1 MYRQHPHA
9 SKNKSFSTLLL
20 PPSCISIPMAANS
33 HPVQELINVVGS
45 SHPAIHDS
53 LPRLSDIITQSD
65 RLPSQSH
72 AQSLYSSSLK
82 PQRPKFKRSRAGCL
96 TCRKRKVKCDMTTP
110 VCLKCTSLGRECTY
124 PNPNTP
130 HSKKRTKSENSQNSH
145 HSHDQPE
152 SSAQPDNPASDHQNP
167 FENPT
172 RSLLRLQ
179 TLLGTKLL
187 SQLIQSA
194 PQVKLEDEQDNL
206 NLPSIGENS
215 LPAPSTG
222 SSMPLLGAP
231 PQPSFF
237 DPASS
242 RILPP
247 NLDPALVNPGSLS
260 TVSVP
265 FNSFNSESDGLVP
278 PMSPITN
285 EYGSFLSST
294 PFFSPPSPALNQDAG
309 PESEYIY
316 NKPSPKPSPP
326 SAASSTG
333 LPPIM
338 SEGVYSNNIINAN
351 PQSRQLLHNFLS
363 QSKKLLCAINEPKN
377 PFLALSIP
385 LVLNTNQS
393 AITYGILAI
402 SATHMHFIRQKQGL
416 DAEQELQLSKQ
427 LKNMALKQVMM
438 PLMSDTNMHDIDM
451 SLLAFIA
458 VLKYDV
464 LSASQD
470 WRQSMNVALALV
482 AKLGGPPAMLGMDRN
497 APGASRKKI
506 DEATKKSLLIRRT
519 FLEELTAHEVF
530 ACLTT
535 GDTPQLIGND
545 SAWWWFEMM
554 NVDSI
559 TPDKYDGGES
569 FERSYGMSRT
579 MLDIIARSCRLHS
592 ERRKLNMPIPI
603 DDAEAEALKGVL
615 PIEVLGA
622 MQSLRSQTFAM
633 YSELENM
640 TKQSVVL
647 RHQRVECGDLIY
659 RHTLMIF
666 LSREIF
672 DIPIQEPSIQ
682 SAARAVLGLCSEATR
697 DMGMAVMLIWA
708 IIISG
713 VQMYREDDREWVN
726 QLFRSCREWYCLD
739 LECAEKIVR
748 ECWNRFDRGAPN
760 QDWRSVARDLQIDV
774 MML

>member
-1 MYRQHPHA
+1 MA
-9 SKNKSFSTLLL
+9 
-20 PPSCISIPMAANS
+20 PMASSNGQATAHS
-33 HPVQELINVVGS
+33 VQNLINVIGS
-45 SHPAIHDS
+45 GHPAIQDS

-65 RLPSQSH
+65 RNPNGN
-72 AQSLYSSSLK
+72 
-82 PQRPKFKRSRAGCL
+82 QRPKFKRSRAGCL
-96 TCRKRKVKCDMTTP
+96 TCRKRKVKCDMTAP

-124 PNPNTP
+124 PNPNAP
-130 HSKKRTKSENSQNSH
+130 SGKRKRTSYDSDAHDSSTLPEPSAYDDDSYNDPFNNPI
-145 HSHDQPE
+145 HSLKRLQ
-152 SSAQPDNPASDHQNP
+152 
-167 FENPT
+167 
-172 RSLLRLQ
+172 SLL
-179 TLLGTKLL
+179 GPKLL
-187 SQLIQSA
+187 SQLIDSSPDVQ
-194 PQVKLEDEQDNL
+194 LESDM
-206 NLPSIGENS
+206 NLPNHNHNHNPHPNS
-215 LPAPSTG
+215 NSNPLPVPPVPPNGPAMSLMPSDAP
-222 SSMPLLGAP
+222 PL
-231 PQPSFF
+231 PQPSYF
-237 DPASS
+237 DPSSS

-247 NLDPALVNPGSLS
+247 NMDPPLGNSMA

-265 FNSFNSESDGLVP
+265 FNSLNNGLMAP
-278 PMSPITN
+278 TSPLTN
-285 EYGSFLSST
+285 EYASFLSST
-294 PFFSPPSPALNQDAG
+294 PFFTPPSPILNQDTS
-309 PESEYIY
+309 PDNEYIY
-316 NKPSPKPSPP
+316 SRPSPP
-326 SAASSTG
+326 TASSPTA

-338 SEGVYSNNIINAN
+338 SEGVYANNIINAN
-351 PQSRQLLHNFLS
+351 PQSKQLLHNFLS

-416 DAEQELQLSKQ
+416 DAYQELQLSHQ

-438 PLMSDTNMHDIDM
+438 PLMSDSSSQDIDM

-482 AKLGGPPAMLGMDRN
+482 NKLGGPSVMLGLHKRRHVVDDL
-497 APGASRKKI
+497 S
-506 DEATKKSLLIRRT
+506 KKSLLIRRT

-535 GDTPQLIGND
+535 GDSPQLIGD
-545 SAWWWFEMM
+545 TTHSAWWFEMQ
-554 NVDSI
+554 NSENFGD
-559 TPDKYDGGES
+559 DAHNS
-569 FERSYGMSRT
+569 FERSYGMSRQ

-592 ERRKLNMPIPI
+592 QRRKLNMPIPI
-603 DDAEAEALKGVL
+603 DDKDAATLQEVL
-615 PIEVLGA
+615 PADMLST
-622 MQSLRSQTFAM
+622 MQTIRSKTFAL

-640 TKQSVVL
+640 AQQSLVL

-672 DIPIQEPSIQ
+672 DIPIHDANIQ
-682 SAARAVLGLCSEATR
+682 AAARAVLGLCSEATR

-713 VQMYREDDREWVN
+713 VQMFTSHDREWVR
-726 QLFRSCREWYCLD
+726 QLFRSCREWYCSD
-739 LECAEKIVR
+739 LECAETIVS
-748 ECWNRFDRGAPN
+748 ECWKRQDAHLPN
-760 QDWRSVARDLQIDV
+760 DDWRSVARDLQIDV